1 MSSSRAVRSADA
13 ESRSHLEQSPAEP
26 TIVELACSCGAVL
39 RTRQPVAGMTCPVCG
54 LTLPL
59 PRAASLAH
67 PPMQGA
73 PITSHHGEAAPPK
86 SVRQTQVQER
96 TSRRL
101 PPPRLGWAPSWRR
114 TIFLLTIACAAVIG
128 LTLRFEWRRQAAVQ
142 LGDNLAV
149 GREALNAG
157 RFDEAATTLARAARA
172 ARSLGENSP
181 QTALALSLDREAQVW
196 NRLSPRTID
205 EFFAEHG
212 PKGGSDARRT
222 FDREFAGRAL
232 VFDGFIEPV
241 VSRANYGGAEPFGPR
256 RPNADDGVDGAELQ
270 PAPPEQ
276 PGNDEA
282 RNESDAKVN
291 AASADNTKGAV
302 VASPW
307 QLDWQLAGPGYVV
320 ELASDELTIFAG
332 LPRTGA
338 TRVIFGGVIDRLEP
352 LPGDT
357 QRWRLH
363 LVPES
368 CVLLTA
374 AGPLEQ
380 QQWPDAESWRP
391 VLAVQARLL
400 TESPRTGDAG
410 GAKP

>member
-1 MSSSRAVRSADA
+1 
-13 ESRSHLEQSPAEP
+13 
-26 TIVELACSCGAVL
+26 
-39 RTRQPVAGMTCPVCG
+39 MTCPVCG
-54 LTLPL
+54 LTLPM

-67 PPMQGA
+67 PNIQGA
-73 PITSHHGEAAPPK
+73 PITSHHDEAAPPK
-86 SVRQTQVQER
+86 LVHQPQVEER

-114 TIFLLTIACAAVIG
+114 TIFLLTVACAAVIG
-128 LTLRFEWRRQAAVQ
+128 MTLRFEWRRQAAVK
-142 LGDNLAV
+142 LSDNLAV

-172 ARSLGENSP
+172 ARSLGKNSP
-181 QTALALSLDREAQVW
+181 QTALALSLDLEAQVW

-212 PKGGSDARRT
+212 PTGGSDPRRT

-232 VFDGFIEPV
+232 VFDGFIELV
-241 VSRANYGGAEPFGPR
+241 VSRANYGGADPFGPR
-256 RPNADDGVDGAELQ
+256 RPNAEDGTDSEEPQ
-270 PAPPEQ
+270 PALPEQ
-276 PGNDEA
+276 PGANASGNEA
-282 RNESDAKVN
+282 GDKVN
-291 AASADNTKGAV
+291 AASADNAKAAV

-332 LPRTGA
+332 LPRTEA
-338 TRVIFGGVIDRLEP
+338 KRVIFGGVIDRLEP

-380 QQWPDAESWRP
+380 QHWPDAESWQS
-391 VLAVQARLL
+391 VLVAQARLL
-400 TESPRTGDAG
+400 KEMPRAGDAN